1 MNTFG
6 SGLEWVQKCSMD
18 WKSRWRWTALSWN
31 PEIALWSHPD
41 PLTAFRLV
49 SASHP
54 DQAWCQ
60 QIIYDTV
67 DSSATLHCRCL
78 TPNESNLLCMEMY
91 DKSIAFETPQ
101 TNFKASLLRRMQYV
115 VLLCLQGRDSEN
127 TTALTVYNFLTNVMK
142 KLIQV
147 KNIKSVEKYSCM
159 YLQFFK
165 I

>member
-115 VLLCLQGRDSEN
+115 CNS
-127 TTALTVYNFLTNVMK
+127 T
-142 KLIQV
+142 
-147 KNIKSVEKYSCM
+147 YS
-159 YLQFFK
+159 LQFSNKCDEKAHSSEEYKKCWK
-165 I
+165 ILLYVFAIFQNLKYIL